1 MSWRTT
7 GDDAAADMRGFLVVD
22 KPPGITSNQVVGHV
36 KKATNTKKVGHA
48 GTLDPMATGVLVL
61 ALGKVTRLIKY
72 IQDQQKEY
80 VATALFGVA
89 TDTLDADGAVLTRE
103 PMDFDEED
111 IEAIVP
117 RFTGT
122 ISQIPP
128 MVSALKRDGRRLYE
142 LAREGEIVEREARQ
156 VEIHEL
162 EILSVGAPPYP
173 EVEFRVVCGKGTYVR
188 SLADDM
194 ASVLGGDAHLTALR
208 RIRIG
213 PFGIG
218 DSVTV
223 PDLANWESYLMS
235 PAQAMSM
242 LDAVTVDAETAA
254 GVRNGMRFVGGPLL
268 SGPEEEPFSVL
279 SEQGDLLAVYT
290 RVGEQARPEVVLPS

>member
-1 MSWRTT
+1 MAVMASTN
-7 GDDAAADMRGFLVVD
+7 GFLVVD
-22 KPPGITSNQVVGHV
+22 KPQGMTSHQVVGAV
-36 KKATNTKKVGHA
+36 KKAAGIKKVGHA

-72 IQDQQKEY
+72 VQDQAKEY

-89 TDTLDADGAVLTRE
+89 TDTLDADGAVLSRE
-103 PMDFDEED
+103 PMDFTEED
-111 IEAIVP
+111 VEALVP

-122 ISQIPP
+122 ISQVPP
-128 MVSALKRDGRRLYE
+128 MVSALKQDGRRLYE
-142 LAREGEIVEREARQ
+142 LAREGRVVERDARQ

-194 ASVLGGDAHLTALR
+194 AGVLRGQAHLTALR
-208 RIRIG
+208 RTRIG

-223 PDLANWESYLMS
+223 DDLANWESYLMS
-235 PAQAMSM
+235 PARALSN
-242 LDAVTVDAETAA
+242 LPSVVVDDETAN
-254 GVRNGMRFVGGPLL
+254 GVRHGMRFLGGPLL
-268 SGPEEEPFSVL
+268 SGPEDDPYTVL
-279 SEQGDLLAVYT
+279 TEAGELIAVYT
-290 RVGEQARPEVVLPS
+290 RAGDQAIPDVVLPS